1 MTTQTDPS
9 PEFPPQKILCVG
21 AIVLRDDKALWVRQ
35 TYGYLKGKWST
46 PWGFV
51 DWGDTPDGAA
61 VRETLEEA
69 GVVAEVE
76 GLIGVQN
83 RANPKNG
90 RPNLYLIYLCRHV
103 SGEPTPDHVET
114 DAARYFSLAEME
126 TFEEEFDDFGEW
138 VVRRVLVGD
147 YRLLSPMTD
156 NPYTPDVSFF

>member
-1 MTTQTDPS
+1 MTTPSDPV
-9 PEFPPQKILCVG
+9 PEFPPKKILCVG
-21 AIVLRDDKALWVRQ
+21 AIVLRDNKALWVRQ

-51 DWGDTPDGAA
+51 DWGDTPDEAA

-83 RANPKNG
+83 RANRKND

-103 SGEPTPDHVET
+103 SGDPTPDGVET
-114 DAARYFSLAEME
+114 DAARYFSLDEME
-126 TFEEEFDDFGEW
+126 AFEEEFDNFCEW
-138 VVRRVLVGD
+138 VVRRVLMGD
-147 YRLLSPMTD
+147 YRLLLPTTD
-156 NPYTPDVSFF
+156 NPYGSDVSFF